1 MVSLKGLTF
10 WGVPAVAFTLAVAP
24 VAQLMAQES
33 ASAGDP
39 ANGNQVFDSAGCG
52 ACHALAAADATGP
65 IGPSLDKNANI
76 NAAFVKQRV
85 AEGAGAMPPFSGQL
99 TDQDIA
105 DVTAYVVSAAAK

>member
-24 VAQLMAQES
+24 VAQLMAQE
-33 ASAGDP
+33 AAPAGDP
-39 ANGNQVFDSAGCG
+39 AKGKQVFESAGCG

-76 NAAFVKQRV
+76 NTAFVKQRV